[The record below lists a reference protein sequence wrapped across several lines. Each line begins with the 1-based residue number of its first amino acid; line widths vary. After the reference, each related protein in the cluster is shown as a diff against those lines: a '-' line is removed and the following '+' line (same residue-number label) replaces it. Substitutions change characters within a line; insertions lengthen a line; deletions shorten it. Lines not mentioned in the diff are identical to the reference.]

1 MFYPLAIFAET
12 NSKNTQI
19 IDDNMNRFKTISA
32 FALIMC
38 LLISLVS
45 CKGVGSDSE
54 AKGSGTSER
63 TAIKGTSGA
72 IGTSATGIFTN
83 GSAFMY
89 KSSFIYHFL
98 LCEGDAK
105 NWEEAKKKPH
115 IEINIE
121 HYAVLSDITAVADIS
136 NAIDIND
143 PAYVNA
149 ESPASVL
156 WYPGNGM
163 RFQGKY
169 GYQGGTNNYVFD
181 YGRLMVANGP
191 LKDMFTITFVG
202 YGVDKD
208 NNRWEADWSYGG
220 QFAKK

>member
-1 MFYPLAIFAET
+1 MKTRIFSAIVLT
-12 NSKNTQI
+12 
-19 IDDNMNRFKTISA
+19 
-32 FALIMC
+32 MC
-38 LLISLVS
+38 LLLSLIS
-45 CKGVGSDSE
+45 CNGVGGDSG

-63 TAIKGTSGA
+63 TAIKGTPGT
-72 IGTSATGIFTN
+72 IGTSVNGLFSG

-105 NWEEAKKKPH
+105 NWGEAKKKPH

-121 HYAVLSDITAVADIS
+121 SYAVLSDITAVADIS

-181 YGRLMVANGP
+181 YGRLMVANGL
-191 LKDMFTITFVG
+191 LKDMFTISFVG
-202 YGVDKD
+202 NGVDKD

-220 QFAKK
+220 QFAKQ

>member
-1 MFYPLAIFAET
+1 M
-12 NSKNTQI
+12 
-19 IDDNMNRFKTISA
+19 KTRH
-32 FALIMC
+32 
-38 LLISLVS
+38 LISSLLMLTVLAMCSLVSFVS
-45 CKGVGSDSE
+45 CKGDNADGG

-63 TAIKGTSGA
+63 TAIKGTPGA

-105 NWEEAKKKPH
+105 NWEEAKKKAH

-121 HYAVLSDITAVADIS
+121 SYAILSSVTAMADIS

-181 YGRLMVANGP
+181 YGRLMVGNGP
-191 LKDMFTITFVG
+191 LKDMFSITFVG
-202 YGVDKD
+202 NGVDKD
-208 NNRWEADWSYGG
+208 NNMWEADWSYGG

>member
-1 MFYPLAIFAET
+1 
-12 NSKNTQI
+12 
-19 IDDNMNRFKTISA
+19 MNRFKTISA

-38 LLISLVS
+38 LLISFVS
-45 CKGVGSDSE
+45 CKGDSADGGS
-54 AKGSGTSER
+54 KGSGTSER
-63 TAIKGTSGA
+63 TAIKGTAGA
-72 IGTSATGIFTN
+72 IGTSINGIFTG

-89 KSSFIYHFL
+89 KSSSLYHFL

-115 IEINIE
+115 IEINIM
-121 HYAVLSDITAVADIS
+121 YFAILSDVTAVADIS
-136 NAIDIND
+136 NALDIND

-149 ESPASVL
+149 ECPVSVR
-156 WYPGNGM
+156 WFPGNGM
-163 RFQGKY
+163 CFQGKY

-181 YGRLMVANGP
+181 YGRVMVANGP
-191 LKDMFTITFVG
+191 LKDMYTISFVG

-208 NNRWEADWSYGG
+208 NNQWEGDWSYGG

>member
-1 MFYPLAIFAET
+1 MKI
-12 NSKNTQI
+12 
-19 IDDNMNRFKTISA
+19 RH
-32 FALIMC
+32 
-38 LLISLVS
+38 LISSLLTLTVLAMCMVFSFVS
-45 CKGVGSDSE
+45 CKGIGGDSE

-63 TAIKGTSGA
+63 TAIKGTPGA
-72 IGTSATGIFTN
+72 IGTSVNGIFTN

-105 NWEEAKKKPH
+105 NWKEAKTKPH
-115 IEINIE
+115 LEVNIE
-121 HYAVLSDITAVADIS
+121 SYAVLSDVSAVADIS

-191 LKDMFTITFVG
+191 LKDMYTISFVG

-208 NNRWEADWSYGG
+208 NKQWEGDWSYGG